1 MWKKFD
7 SLINFSRLIPPKTKL
22 YFDDSIFML
31 NNHRLQARRARL
43 DDIFAIL
50 ELEIKV
56 YGYLPWS
63 KEYFQNELQKKLR
76 YI

>member
-1 MWKKFD
+1 
-7 SLINFSRLIPPKTKL
+7 
-22 YFDDSIFML
+22 ML